1 LGQRAVAPAFDC
13 NTGVSMDFL
22 ISTAHAQAAAP
33 AAGAPNP
40 LVSFLPLIVLF
51 GIFYF
56 MLIRPQMKRA
66 KEQKAMIDA
75 LGKGDEV
82 VALGGLVGRI
92 VELNDQYATLE
103 IAPETKITV
112 QRPAVQML
120 LPKGTIKSLK

>member
-1 LGQRAVAPAFDC
+1 
-13 NTGVSMDFL
+13 MDFL

-66 KEQKAMIDA
+66 KEQKAMIEA
-75 LGKGDEV
+75 LQKGDEV
-82 VALGGLVGRI
+82 VTAGGIVGRI
-92 VELNDQYATLE
+92 TKISDQYVTVE
-103 IAPETKITV
+103 VAPNTEV
-112 QRPAVQML
+112 VMQRSAVQVP
-120 LPKGTIKSLK
+120 LPKGTLKTLQ